1 MSTSFVNILPYVLLK
16 IQSKCRNNK
25 PIYCKRLQVFKCTYF
40 FFFFLKIFCNY
51 NESIFWYFSP
61 SFYFSGISYLPTWD
75 REVKRQRKIIHRGA
89 FRKGE
94 IMQNSNRKQGFHQ
107 ESISMNQS
115 ARVRNLKGKK
125 KLFYCHILK
134 SHFKYSLLTNE

>member
-1 MSTSFVNILPYVLLK
+1 MSTSFVNILPSVLLK
-16 IQSKCRNNK
+16 IQSKYRNNK
-25 PIYCKRLQVFKCTYF
+25 PIYCKKLQVFKCTSF
-40 FFFFLKIFCNY
+40 LFFLKIFCNY

-75 REVKRQRKIIHRGA
+75 REVKRQRKIIYRGA

-115 ARVRNLKGKK
+115 AWVRNLKGKK